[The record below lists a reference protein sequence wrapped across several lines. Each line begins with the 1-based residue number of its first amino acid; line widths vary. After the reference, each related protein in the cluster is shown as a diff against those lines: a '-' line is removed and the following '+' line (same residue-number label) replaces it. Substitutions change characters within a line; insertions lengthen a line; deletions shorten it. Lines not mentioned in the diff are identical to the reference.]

1 MKVVVLGAGVV
12 GVATA
17 WFLARGGATV
27 VVVDRQPGAGLE
39 TSFANGGQISANHTT
54 PWATPAT
61 PWKAFKWLGRAD
73 APLLFHLRLDPA
85 LASWLLRFLANCTSA
100 RMRTNT
106 ERALRLAV
114 YSRQQL
120 AAVRDATSIEYDQ
133 LTRGILHIFRNPKDY
148 AEALPLVE
156 LMNDLGCRRQVIDA
170 DACVALEPALADA
183 RRHLV
188 GGILSPD
195 DESGDAHTFT
205 AGLAEACA
213 AEGVT
218 FRYGT
223 PIQQLVRAGQAVTAV
238 ETAAG
243 TIAADAFV
251 VACGSYSPLLLQPL
265 GIRLPVYPAKGYSVT
280 IPVAAQGTAP
290 VVSLIDD
297 EFKMVYSRLGERLR
311 IAGTAEFAGYD
322 TTVWP
327 KRAVFLREKA
337 MELFPRC
344 GDPAAAEFWA
354 GLRPSTPDGVP
365 VIGATSLAGLFL
377 NTGHGTLGWTMA
389 CGAGR
394 VVADVILGR
403 PPEITLDGLGSE
415 RFR

>member
-17 WFLARGGATV
+17 WFLAQGGATV
-27 VVVDRQPGAGLE
+27 VVVERQPGAGLE

-61 PWKAFKWLGRAD
+61 PWKALKWLGQAD

-85 LASWLLRFLANCTSA
+85 LASWLLRFLANCTAS

-106 ERALRLAV
+106 ERSLRLAV

-120 AAVRDATSIEYDQ
+120 AAVRAATGIAYDQ
-133 LTRGILHIFRNPKDY
+133 LTRGILHIFRNQNDY
-148 AEALPLVE
+148 TEALPLVE
-156 LMNDLGCRRQVIDA
+156 LMNRLGCRREVIDA
-170 DACVALEPALADA
+170 DACVGLEPALADA
-183 RRHLV
+183 RPHLV
-188 GGILSPD
+188 GGIFSPD

-205 AGLAEACA
+205 VGLAEACA
-213 AEGVT
+213 KEGVT
-218 FRYGT
+218 FQYGT
-223 PIQQLVRAGQAVTAV
+223 PIRRLVRAGQAVSAV
-238 ETAAG
+238 ETEAG
-243 TIAADAFV
+243 TITADAFV
-251 VACGSYSPLLLQPL
+251 VACGSYSPLLLRPL

-280 IPVAAQGTAP
+280 IPVAAEGLAP

-327 KRAVFLREKA
+327 KRAMFLREKA

-344 GDPAAAEFWA
+344 GDPDTAELWA

-365 VIGATSLAGLFL
+365 VMGATPLSGLFL

-394 VVADVILGR
+394 VVADVILGQT
-403 PPEITLDGLGSE
+403 PEIALDGFGSE